1 MQKRLLTL
9 FSISFLLLSL
19 CAGCTQKKEP
29 LPAGDSRRQLL
40 EETAMPTSTPTPTPT
55 ATPTPKTAVLNDYF
69 GTHIDEAIEE
79 LNALDLNLQISYE
92 YVEPVLS
99 ALARDCILGQE
110 PAPGAKLSEG
120 DTVEFTV
127 SNGVRFTVID
137 QKGYS
142 AEEIISY
149 FNETV
154 MSSEY
159 YDGDEPECLRKWQA
173 PISYFLEGNVTE
185 EDLALIERLTGT
197 LNEITGFPGIHA
209 AAKEEDANLVIR
221 ILPTDE
227 YTEYAL
233 ERIGDEN
240 TDGYATGWYSG
251 YVYSQGEVGICDDID
266 RETKN
271 SVILEEI
278 IQCMGIFNDSYTYPD
293 SLFYQGFNTPQWP
306 TDMDWLM
313 VQLLYCP
320 ELEPGMTDEE
330 ATAVLRGLLSDVAAA
345 PAIP

>member
-1 MQKRLLTL
+1 MQKRLLTF

-19 CAGCTQKKEP
+19 CAGCAQKKEP
-29 LPAGDSRRQLL
+29 LPTGDSRKQLL
-40 EETAMPTSTPTPTPT
+40 EETAVPTSTPTPT
-55 ATPTPKTAVLNDYF
+55 ATPTPKTAVLRDYS
-69 GTHIDEAIEE
+69 GTHIDKAIEE

-92 YVEPVLS
+92 YMGAVSVAKP
-99 ALARDCILGQE
+99 DFILGQN
-110 PAPGAKLSEG
+110 PLPGATLSEG
-120 DTVEFTV
+120 DTVIFIVSGNELFTA
-127 SNGVRFTVID
+127 ID

-173 PISYFLEGNVTE
+173 PISYFLEGNITE
-185 EDLALIERLTGT
+185 EDLALIEKLTGA
-197 LNEITGFPGIHA
+197 LNEIVGFPGIHA
-209 AAKEEDANLVIR
+209 AADERDANLIIR

-233 ERIGDEN
+233 ERIGDAN

-251 YVYSQGEVGICDDID
+251 HVYSQGEVGICDDID

-313 VQLLYCP
+313 VQLLYRP
-320 ELEPGMTDEE
+320 EVEPGMTDEE
-330 ATAVLRGLLSDVAAA
+330 TTAVLRGLLYDIATA
-345 PAIP
+345 PKIP